1 MKILAVDTATQHCS
15 AAVCLDLA
23 LLAEMTLFR
32 RQTHS
37 RHLLE
42 MIHQT
47 VSMSGVKLNEIDVF
61 AITRGPGSFTGLRI
75 GLSCV
80 KGLAY
85 ALNKPVVSV
94 STLEILA
101 AQAVVTV
108 SDNHLLICPLLDAR
122 KKEVYFAGFKH
133 RNNKLV
139 KATPEMVLPPE
150 KLILHMDGP
159 CLFIGDGAIL
169 YKDNLTEIFKNAAL
183 FAPPQ
188 QHYIRAHTVALLAFE
203 RFKNGDTDN
212 LSSLVPQY
220 IRKSEAERK
229 FSSHISIC

>member
-15 AAVCLDLA
+15 VAVCLDLA
-23 LLAEMTLFR
+23 LLAETTLFR

-42 MIHQT
+42 MIHHT
-47 VSMSGVKLNEIDVF
+47 VSMSGVKLNEIDIF
-61 AITRGPGSFTGLRI
+61 AVTRGPGSFTGLRI

-94 STLEILA
+94 SSLEILA
-101 AQAVVTV
+101 TQAVVAK
-108 SDNHLLICPLLDAR
+108 SKNHLLICPLLDAR
-122 KKEVYFAGFKH
+122 KKEVYFAGFEH
-133 RNNKLV
+133 RNHKLV

-150 KLILHMDGP
+150 QLALHMNGP

-169 YKDNLTEIFKNAAL
+169 YKDNLMDIFKDTAF

-203 RFKNGDTDN
+203 RFLKEDWDN
-212 LSSLVPQY
+212 LSNLVPQY
-220 IRKSEAERK
+220 IRKSDAERK
-229 FSSHISIC
+229 FSHLSIS